1 MWCCGRSRSY
11 FVLAVA
17 CESCML
23 FACLGVATYILE
35 VIMIPIRCGSESLS
49 RLRTALSPFVGQ
61 TLFNCYPNLEHE
73 PWATGVA
80 TGRGGKD
87 EADRYGEINRFTYNR
102 MTRQARQDLPR
113 RRNEPPTPHQNDENW
128 PLPFDTGHE
137 PAILERHTAQS
148 TSRSIVF
155 RSLSFTQGPAVDAL
169 FGPTRVGSRSER
181 RTRG

>member
-1 MWCCGRSRSY
+1 MGDKSR
-11 FVLAVA
+11 
-17 CESCML
+17 
-23 FACLGVATYILE
+23 
-35 VIMIPIRCGSESLS
+35 
-49 RLRTALSPFVGQ
+49 
-61 TLFNCYPNLEHE
+61 N
-73 PWATGVA
+73 W
-80 TGRGGKD
+80 RGGKD
-87 EADRYGEINRFTYNR
+87 EADRYGEINRFNYNR

-113 RRNEPPTPHQNDENW
+113 RCNEPPTPHQNDENW

-169 FGPTRVGSRSER
+169 FGPTRVGSGSER